1 MATGGGRND
10 GGSKLTME
18 IRTKSVEQTL
28 VPLVT
33 QVCCLFSILGPTLT
47 VCDLFITSRPF
58 SRLASGKR
66 RLEVVRVKVHVD
78 QCILRLERNYR
89 LRGKILLI
97 FSNDDTSPNANPER
111 PSRRF

>member
-33 QVCCLFSILGPTLT
+33 QVLRLLSILGPFLIL
-47 VCDLFITSRPF
+47 CDLFVTGRPF
-58 SRLASGKR
+58 SRLVS
-66 RLEVVRVKVHVD
+66 
-78 QCILRLERNYR
+78 
-89 LRGKILLI
+89 
-97 FSNDDTSPNANPER
+97 ANGA
-111 PSRRF
+111 